1 MLSRKGFTIVE
12 LLIVIVVIA
21 ILAAIT
27 IVAFNGVQ
35 RRAIE
40 STITS
45 GLSQAQRKIAIYR
58 VENTNYPVSGKLTD
72 AGVTNGSTAFQYT
85 SDGAT
90 YCLTGTSKGI
100 AYKATD
106 SNTMAVEG
114 TCPGHNVNGA
124 PTITNTIPNPGF
136 EVGSNGWVFSRGSIQ
151 ISNERAHSGS
161 SAVKMYAA
169 TAANDAYV
177 EALLNP
183 VPAGTWTVSGYVY
196 LTADAPSYLNRDAL
210 CCNSGGPA
218 NVAYDRTKLN
228 QWQRVSA
235 TYVLNAPSQLRVRFN
250 SIENGVVFVDSVM
263 VTSGNTAPVYADGN
277 SPGWMWTGAN
287 QNSPSTGPSL

>member
-35 RRAIE
+35 RRATE
-40 STITS
+40 STIAS
-45 GLSQAQRKIAIYR
+45 GLSQAQRKIAIYK
-58 VENTNYPVSGKLTD
+58 VENTNYPLSGNLAD

-106 SNTMAVEG
+106 SNTTAVAG
-114 TCPGHNVNGA
+114 TCAGHTANGSPA
-124 PTITNTIPNPGF
+124 ITNIMPNPGF
-136 EVGSNGWVFSRGSIQ
+136 EIGSNGWVNTRGSIQ
-151 ISNERAHSGS
+151 VSNERTHSGS
-161 SAVKMYAA
+161 SAIKMFAP
-169 TAANDAYV
+169 TAASDAYV
-177 EALLNP
+177 ETILNP

-196 LTADAPSYLNRDAL
+196 LTADAPSFMNRDAF
-210 CCNSGGPA
+210 CCNNSGPA
-218 NVAYDRTKLN
+218 SVPYDRTKLN

-235 TYVLNAPSQLRVRFN
+235 TYVFTAPSQLRVRFN

-263 VTSGNTAPVYADGN
+263 LTSGTTLAPYADGN
-277 SPGWMWTGAN
+277 SPGWIWTGAN